1 MTTDTLLAVAHHLA
15 AFSLLAI
22 LAIEWALLRPGITP
36 AQLRFVGKLDAGY
49 GLSALTVIGV
59 GIARV
64 MLGPKGHAFYTGN
77 PVFWTKMGV
86 FVAIGLLS
94 IAPTIALQKSRRAA
108 PDDAQVAGLRKWLG
122 LQLLLF
128 PLLPIAAALMARGV
142 GH

>member
-1 MTTDTLLAVAHHLA
+1 MTTDAALAVAHHLA

-36 AQLRFVGKLDAGY
+36 TQLRFVGALDAGY
-49 GLSALTVIGV
+49 GLSALVVIGV

-64 MLGPKGHAFYTGN
+64 VHGPKGMAFYIDN
-77 PVFWTKMGV
+77 PVFWLKMGALL
-86 FVAIGLLS
+86 AIGLLS
-94 IAPTIALQKSRRAA
+94 IAPTVALLKWRRTA
-108 PDDAQVAGLRKWLG
+108 PTDTQVAGLRKWLG

-128 PLLPIAAALMARGV
+128 PLLPIAAALMARGI

>member
-1 MTTDTLLAVAHHLA
+1 MTTDTALAVAHHLA

-36 AQLRFVGKLDAGY
+36 DQLRFVGTLDAGY
-49 GLSALTVIGV
+49 GLSALVVIGV

-64 MLGPKGHAFYTGN
+64 SLGPKGMAFYTGN
-77 PVFWTKMGV
+77 PVFWLKMGV
-86 FVAIGLLS
+86 LATIGLLS
-94 IAPTIALQKSRRAA
+94 IVPTVALLKWRRTAPS
-108 PDDAQVAGLRKWLG
+108 DAQVAGLRKWLA

-128 PLLPIAAALMARGV
+128 PLLPIAAALMARGI

>member
-1 MTTDTLLAVAHHLA
+1 MTTDSLLAIAHHLA

-36 AQLRFVGKLDAGY
+36 TQLRFVGALDAGY
-49 GLSALTVIGV
+49 GLSALVIIGV

-64 MLGPKGHAFYTGN
+64 VLGPKGVAFYTGN
-77 PVFWTKMGV
+77 PVFWLKMGV

-94 IAPTIALQKSRRAA
+94 IAPTVALQKWRRTA
-108 PDDAQVAGLRKWLG
+108 PDDAQLAGLRKWLG